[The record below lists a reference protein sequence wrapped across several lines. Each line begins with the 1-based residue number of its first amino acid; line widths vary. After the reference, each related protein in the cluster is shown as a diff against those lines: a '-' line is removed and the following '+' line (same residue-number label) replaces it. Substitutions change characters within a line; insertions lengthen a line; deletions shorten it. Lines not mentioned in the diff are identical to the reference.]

1 MTMRHPKIIAGSVI
15 VIVALAF
22 LVWLFAPKLLYPN
35 ISEKTLRA
43 LPLNARLSAENDR
56 AKLQSDARTGVAQA
70 LGGLLLLVGAF
81 TAWRQYRSDAED
93 RQRQREHDRNALQAD
108 GDARRKQ
115 REHDRAVLRSQ
126 QLGQAVEFLA
136 SDASDVRLAAA
147 LWLSRVAEE
156 SRRDRALVGQ
166 ILSAFIRNRCPWP
179 PDPQRPSHD
188 TPTDALLE
196 LRTYAAD
203 VQGAI
208 EVLGRHNYLWY
219 EGDRFRF
226 RYADLRRVNL
236 SNLHFEYVAFTE
248 AHMEQAW
255 LRGSKFRYASFRGAR
270 LTQADMRGADL
281 RETNLRGA
289 DLTGAKLTG
298 TLLAG
303 AKFDATTTWPGGFDE
318 SAALGAGAVKV
329 AVSAPPTSSDPTE
342 LVPE

>member
-81 TAWRQYRSDAED
+81 TAWRQYRSMPKTDSG
-93 RQRQREHDRNALQAD
+93 NASTIGTRCPPTAT
-108 GDARRKQ
+108 RRKQ
-115 REHDRAVLRSQ
+115 REHDRGVLPSQ

-203 VQGAI
+203 VQG
-208 EVLGRHNYLWY
+208 R
-219 EGDRFRF
+219 
-226 RYADLRRVNL
+226 
-236 SNLHFEYVAFTE
+236 
-248 AHMEQAW
+248 
-255 LRGSKFRYASFRGAR
+255 
-270 LTQADMRGADL
+270 
-281 RETNLRGA
+281 
-289 DLTGAKLTG
+289 
-298 TLLAG
+298 
-303 AKFDATTTWPGGFDE
+303 
-318 SAALGAGAVKV
+318 
-329 AVSAPPTSSDPTE
+329 
-342 LVPE
+342 